1 MQSHKILQHQQIH
14 TLAKRTMTFSCG
26 SQQSSTAV
34 TASRYYKATKQ
45 YKVSDIC
52 LPNNKISLLN
62 QYRRLKQLSDIADK
76 ATQDVPRT

>member
-1 MQSHKILQHQQIH
+1 
-14 TLAKRTMTFSCG
+14 MTCSCG

-34 TASRYYKATKQ
+34 TASHYYKATKQ

-52 LPNNKISLLN
+52 LPNNKIGLLN